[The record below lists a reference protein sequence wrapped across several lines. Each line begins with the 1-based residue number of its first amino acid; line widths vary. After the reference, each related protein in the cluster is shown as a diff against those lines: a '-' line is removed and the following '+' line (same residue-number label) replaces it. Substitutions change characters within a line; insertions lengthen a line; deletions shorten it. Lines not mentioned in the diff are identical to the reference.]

1 MAVCER
7 CKTGSGPGVAGTP
20 RQLRDLEELWTTL
33 KESIKGSGIP
43 VWLRSESAELIAA
56 PLLSKAISSDPWR
69 SVIFIPTKSARKS
82 ALGGRSQINVG
93 EYLRNDVRS
102 LCVATHRNLDLAATL
117 LGSGKGRSVLSSW
130 LAVSG
135 GGGWSHFGGPAGTT
149 PPMLSSGDRTPAG
162 LENWFQRRRCWLTP
176 EGTRN

>member
-1 MAVCER
+1 MSVCER

-20 RQLRDLEELWTTL
+20 RQLRDLEELWTIL
-33 KESIKGSGIP
+33 KEWIKGSGIP

-102 LCVATHRNLDLAATL
+102 LCVATHRNLDLGRRFSELAKVVRFCLRGWLLAAA
-117 LGSGKGRSVLSSW
+117 GDGAI
-130 LAVSG
+130 LAG
-135 GGGWSHFGGPAGTT
+135 QPGP
-149 PPMLSSGDRTPAG
+149 
-162 LENWFQRRRCWLTP
+162 RRQC
-176 EGTRN
+176 